1 MGTSRNAAEMAVKID
16 RLGADIKAAKKGNI
30 TEASMVLKEAVLS
43 RGRKA
48 SGGDLV
54 LSGVGKDGKGKLGA
68 NFKALSGDES
78 ELRAIGPW
86 QLVEFDTSPRVIT
99 SRYGGGSRTTRARAI
114 GATAGRRVK
123 LGTNRVYVA
132 SVAEGVERSGDKIRG
147 SINIPGIGWRRYA
160 RVRRGSKGTR
170 PFAKGINDGIPGAVR
185 VLRRRNVDIAR
196 KVLR

>member
-1 MGTSRNAAEMAVKID
+1 MAVKVN
-16 RLGADIKAAKKGNI
+16 RLAADIKSSQKANL
-30 TEASMVLKEAVLS
+30 TEASMVMKEAVLA

-54 LSGVGKDGKGKLGA
+54 LSGVGRDGKGKLGA
-68 NFKALSGDES
+68 NFKTMSDNKSS

-86 QLVEFDTSPRVIT
+86 QFVEFDTSPRVVT
-99 SRYGGGSRTTRARAI
+99 SRYGGGSRRSRAAAV
-114 GATAGRRVK
+114 GASAGRRVK
-123 LGTNRVYVA
+123 FGTNRVYVA
-132 SVAEGVERSGDKIRG
+132 SSAEGAERSGDKIRG

-160 RVRRGSKGTR
+160 RIRRGSKGTR

-185 VLRRRNVDIAR
+185 VLRRRNVDTVK